1 MDGADSSVPFR
12 VSHLETGKNQGKDL
26 GKGEVIKGKVIEGQ
40 RRSCI
45 LGVVSYDQPTALIP
59 PEASPHQR

>member
-12 VSHLETGKNQGKDL
+12 VSHLESGKDQGKDL
-26 GKGEVIKGKVIEGQ
+26 GKHELSKEKVREGQ
-40 RRSCI
+40 RRSRI
-45 LGVVSYDQPTALIP
+45 LGVVSYGQPTALIL